1 MVGVDCCRIIICG
14 FSKIF
19 VSRNLR
25 EMSQNA
31 VFLNFEMLLRAADY
45 IEKRGNVKQ
54 KDRGSPVAA
63 IEYRVVVSP
72 VLNNF
77 CSA

>member
-1 MVGVDCCRIIICG
+1 
-14 FSKIF
+14 
-19 VSRNLR
+19 
-25 EMSQNA
+25 MSQNA

-72 VLNNF
+72 VLNSF
-77 CSA
+77 CSALLKTRSICYVTWSTIAIAAYTC